1 MKKIILF
8 ALCLNIFSSSLFA
21 EDVDLNPIV
30 VVGSRQEQRLSGVMT
45 SVSVITRKDIERLQP
60 QDIGSILQGQPGI
73 EIVRAGGLGM
83 QTSIFMRGANSS
95 QVLVLVDGMK
105 VTDEFSN
112 ATPLQNIPIGQ
123 VDHIEILRGNASALY
138 GPRAMGG
145 VIQIFTKSGVNTSG
159 PYGSASYGSRN
170 TKNVTGGY
178 SQKFNDTLF
187 NISLNH
193 QETGGFATKNSAQ
206 NDGSIANPNGSIANP
221 TKNAYNSDSVSIN
234 ISKAIMP
241 GQEVGIKILGSKF
254 NTFSDAGFDYA
265 NNLGN
270 PPDGVNG
277 MNKLYSN
284 NISSQLFMK
293 NQINDF
299 WNSKITYGVSNMN
312 NRNDY
317 NFNQSDQAIGNY
329 QTYQKDFSWLND
341 FIISNN
347 QTFLLGLQSNQLKT
361 KDEDTFF
368 GIPRFKGSRVIKSA
382 LAGYTGKF
390 DAIGLQ
396 LNMRH
401 DNINIGD
408 GSTTGLFG
416 LSYDIDHQ
424 WKWAG
429 NVSNAFSAPTSAQLH
444 NIGAGGNPSL
454 KPEKDNSM
462 ETSLQYMDNKKT
474 LRIVLF
480 DRKTTNLIEATG
492 PEINIFHTKQL
503 ANTAK
508 SSNTG
513 VEISG
518 QAILNAFTFK
528 ASATVQDPINEV
540 THNQLQRRAENFGSF
555 EINYAFDKYKIGSQ
569 VFFSS
574 PTPDIPVT
582 DLCSPT
588 TSLCRKNGGY
598 AIANLYG
605 SYTYDKNWSASLNIE
620 NLFDKTY
627 QKNYGF
633 NTPGFGAFLS
643 VQYSPEI
650 K

>member
-1 MKKIILF
+1 MKKIIPI
-8 ALCLNIFSSSLFA
+8 ALCLNIFSPSLFA

-30 VVGSRQEQRLSGVMT
+30 VVGSRQEQRLSDVMT
-45 SVSVITRKDIERLQP
+45 SVNVITRQDIERLQP

-83 QTSIFMRGANSS
+83 QTSIFMRGTNSS

-105 VTDEFSN
+105 LTDEFSN

-178 SQKFNDTLF
+178 SQKFSDTLF
-187 NISLNH
+187 NVSLNH
-193 QETGGFATKNSAQ
+193 QETGGFASKNPAQ
-206 NDGSIANPNGSIANP
+206 NDANSIANP
-221 TKNAYNSDSVSIN
+221 TKNAYNSNSVSIN

-254 NTFSDAGFDYA
+254 NTFFDAGFDYFS
-265 NNLGN
+265 NGN
-270 PPDGVNG
+270 DPDGVNG
-277 MNKLYSN
+277 MNKLYST
-284 NISSQLFMK
+284 NISSQIFMK

-299 WNSKITYGVSNMN
+299 WSSKVTYGVSNIN
-312 NRNDY
+312 NRFDY
-317 NFNQSDQAIGNY
+317 NFNQSQPIGNY

-341 FIISNN
+341 FVISNN

-361 KDEDTFF
+361 KDEDTSF
-368 GIPRFKGSRVIKSA
+368 GISRFKGSRIINSA

-396 LNMRH
+396 LNIRH
-401 DNINIGD
+401 DNISIGD

-429 NVSNAFSAPTSAQLH
+429 NISNAFSAPTSAQLH
-444 NIGAGGNPSL
+444 NIGSGGNPNL
-454 KPEKDNSM
+454 KPEEDTSM
-462 ETSLQYMDNKKT
+462 ETSLQYIDDKKT
-474 LRIVLF
+474 LRVVYF
-480 DRKTTNLIEATG
+480 DRETTNLIENSG
-492 PEINIFHTKQL
+492 PVVGPANTKQL

-508 SSNTG
+508 SGNTG

-518 QAILNAFTFK
+518 QAILDSFTFK
-528 ASATVQDPINEV
+528 ASATFQDPINKV
-540 THNQLQRRAENFGSF
+540 TNIQLIRRAENFGSF
-555 EINYAFDKYKIGSQ
+555 EINYAFNKFKVGSQ
-569 VFFSS
+569 AFFSS
-574 PTPDIPVT
+574 STLDIPVNIS
-582 DLCSPT
+582 CVPV

>member
-1 MKKIILF
+1 MKKIIPI
-8 ALCLNIFSSSLFA
+8 ALCLNIFSPSLFA

-30 VVGSRQEQRLSGVMT
+30 VVGSRQEQRLSDVMT
-45 SVSVITRKDIERLQP
+45 SVNVITRQDIERLQP

-73 EIVRAGGLGM
+73 EIVRTGGLGM
-83 QTSIFMRGANSS
+83 QTSIFMRGTNSS

-105 VTDEFSN
+105 LTDEFSN

-178 SQKFNDTLF
+178 SQKFSDTLF
-187 NISLNH
+187 NVSLNH
-193 QETGGFATKNSAQ
+193 QETGGFASKNPAQ
-206 NDGSIANPNGSIANP
+206 NDANSIANP
-221 TKNAYNSDSVSIN
+221 TKNAYNSNSVSIN

-254 NTFSDAGFDYA
+254 NTFFDVGFDYFS
-265 NNLGN
+265 NGN
-270 PPDGVNG
+270 DPDGVNG
-277 MNKLYSN
+277 MNKLYST
-284 NISSQLFMK
+284 NISSQIFMK

-299 WNSKITYGVSNMN
+299 WSSKVTYGVSNIN
-312 NRNDY
+312 NRFDY
-317 NFNQSDQAIGNY
+317 NFNQSQPIGNY

-341 FIISNN
+341 FVISNN

-361 KDEDTFF
+361 KDEDTSF
-368 GIPRFKGSRVIKSA
+368 GISRFKGSRIINSA

-396 LNMRH
+396 LNIRH
-401 DNINIGD
+401 DNISIGD

-429 NVSNAFSAPTSAQLH
+429 NISNAFSAPTSAQLH
-444 NIGAGGNPSL
+444 NIGSGGNPNL
-454 KPEKDNSM
+454 KPEEDTSM
-462 ETSLQYMDNKKT
+462 ETSLQYIDDKKT
-474 LRIVLF
+474 LRVVYF
-480 DRKTTNLIEATG
+480 DRETTNLIENSG
-492 PEINIFHTKQL
+492 PVVGPANTKQL

-508 SSNTG
+508 SGNTG

-518 QAILNAFTFK
+518 QAILDSFTFK
-528 ASATVQDPINEV
+528 ASATFQDPINKV
-540 THNQLQRRAENFGSF
+540 TNIQLIRRAENFGSF
-555 EINYAFDKYKIGSQ
+555 EINYAFNKFKVGSQ
-569 VFFSS
+569 AFFSS
-574 PTPDIPVT
+574 STLDIPVNIS
-582 DLCSPT
+582 CVPV

>member
-1 MKKIILF
+1 MKKIILV
-8 ALCLNIFSSSLFA
+8 ALTLNIFSSSLFA
-21 EDVDLNPIV
+21 EDFDLNPVV
-30 VVGSRQEQRLSGVMT
+30 VVGSRQKQRLSDVMT
-45 SVSVITRKDIERLQP
+45 SVSVITRQDIERLQP

-83 QTSIFMRGANSS
+83 QTSIFMRGTNSS

-112 ATPLQNIPIGQ
+112 ATPLQNIPISQ

-145 VIQIFTKSGVNTSG
+145 VIQIFTKSGGNTSG
-159 PYGSASYGSRN
+159 PYGSVSYGSRN
-170 TKNVTGGY
+170 TKNITGGY

-193 QETGGFATKNSAQ
+193 QETDGFATKNSAQ
-206 NDGSIANPNGSIANP
+206 NDAGSIANP
-221 TKNAYNSDSVSIN
+221 TKNAYNSNSVSMN
-234 ISKAIMP
+234 LSKVIIP
-241 GQEVGIKILGSKF
+241 GQEIGIKILGSKF
-254 NTFSDAGFDYA
+254 DIFSDAGFDYFSNGVA
-265 NNLGN
+265 
-270 PPDGVNG
+270 DGVNG
-277 MNKLYSN
+277 MNKLRSN
-284 NISSQLFMK
+284 NILSQLFMK

-299 WNSKITYGVSNMN
+299 WNSTMTYGVSNMI

-317 NFNQSDQAIGNY
+317 NFNQSNIRIGSY
-329 QTYQKDFSWLND
+329 QTSQKDFSWLND
-341 FIISNN
+341 FVIDNN
-347 QTFLLGLQSNQLKT
+347 QTLLLGLQSNQIKT

-368 GIPRFKGSRVIKSA
+368 SIAKFEGSRVINSL

-396 LNMRH
+396 LNIRH
-401 DNINIGD
+401 DNTNKGED
-408 GSTTGLFG
+408 ATTGLSG
-416 LSYDIDHQ
+416 LSYDINPQ

-429 NVSNAFSAPTSAQLH
+429 NISNAFSAPTSPQLH
-444 NIGAGGNPSL
+444 NIGSGGNPNL
-454 KPEKDNSM
+454 KPEESNSM
-462 ETSLQYMDNKKT
+462 ETSLQYMDSKKT
-474 LRIVLF
+474 LRVVLF
-480 DRKTTNLIEATG
+480 DRETTNLIEATG
-492 PEINIFHTKQL
+492 ARVGCCSNVLQ
-503 ANTAK
+503 NTAK
-508 SSNTG
+508 SANNG

-518 QAILNAFTFK
+518 QAILDSFIFK
-528 ASATVQDPINEV
+528 VSATFQDPINKA
-540 THNQLQRRAENFGSF
+540 TNNQLQRRAENFGSF
-555 EINYAFDKYKIGSQ
+555 EIGYAFDKYKIGSQ
-569 VFFSS
+569 AFFSS
-574 PTPDIPVT
+574 STPDLPVT
-582 DLCSPT
+582 DLCPASTP
-588 TSLCRKNGGY
+588 LCRTNAGY

-633 NTPGFGAFLS
+633 NTPGFGTFLS

>member
-1 MKKIILF
+1 MKKITLF
-8 ALCLNIFSSSLFA
+8 ALCLNIFSPSLFA

-30 VVGSRQEQRLSGVMT
+30 VAGSRQEQRLSDVMT
-45 SVSVITRKDIERLQP
+45 SVNVITRQDIERLQP

-83 QTSIFMRGANSS
+83 QTSIFMRGTNSS

-105 VTDEFSN
+105 LTDEFSN

-178 SQKFNDTLF
+178 SQKFSDTLF
-187 NISLNH
+187 NVSLNH
-193 QETGGFATKNSAQ
+193 QETGGFASKNPAQ
-206 NDGSIANPNGSIANP
+206 NDANSIANP
-221 TKNAYNSDSVSIN
+221 TKNAYNSNSVSIN

-254 NTFSDAGFDYA
+254 NTFFDAGFDYFS
-265 NNLGN
+265 NGN
-270 PPDGVNG
+270 DPDGVNG
-277 MNKLYSN
+277 MNKLYST
-284 NISSQLFMK
+284 NISSQIFMK

-299 WNSKITYGVSNMN
+299 WSSEVTYGVSNIN
-312 NRNDY
+312 NRFDY
-317 NFNQSDQAIGNY
+317 NFNQSQPIGNY

-341 FIISNN
+341 FVISNN

-361 KDEDTFF
+361 KDEDTSF
-368 GIPRFKGSRVIKSA
+368 GISRFKGSRIINSA

-396 LNMRH
+396 LNIRH
-401 DNINIGD
+401 DNISIGD

-429 NVSNAFSAPTSAQLH
+429 NISNAFSAPTSAQLH
-444 NIGAGGNPSL
+444 NIGSGGNPNL
-454 KPEKDNSM
+454 KPEEDTSM
-462 ETSLQYMDNKKT
+462 ETSLQYIDDKKT
-474 LRIVLF
+474 LRVVYF
-480 DRKTTNLIEATG
+480 DRETTNLIENSG
-492 PEINIFHTKQL
+492 PVVGPANTKQL

-508 SSNTG
+508 SGNTG

-518 QAILNAFTFK
+518 QAILDSFTFK
-528 ASATVQDPINEV
+528 ASATFQDPINKV
-540 THNQLQRRAENFGSF
+540 TNIQLIRRAENFGSF
-555 EINYAFDKYKIGSQ
+555 EINYAFNKFKVGSQ
-569 VFFSS
+569 AFFSS
-574 PTPDIPVT
+574 STLDIPVNIS
-582 DLCSPT
+582 CVPV

>member
-1 MKKIILF
+1 MQKIILV
-8 ALCLNIFSSSLFA
+8 ALTLNIFSSSLFA
-21 EDVDLNPIV
+21 EDFDLNPVV
-30 VVGSRQEQRLSGVMT
+30 VVGSRQKQRLSDVMT
-45 SVSVITRKDIERLQP
+45 SVSVITRQDIERLQP

-83 QTSIFMRGANSS
+83 QTSIFMRGTNSS

-112 ATPLQNIPIGQ
+112 ATPLQNIPISQ

-145 VIQIFTKSGVNTSG
+145 VIQIFTKSGGNTSG
-159 PYGSASYGSRN
+159 PYGSVSYGSRN
-170 TKNVTGGY
+170 TKNITGGY

-193 QETGGFATKNSAQ
+193 QETDGFATKNSAQ
-206 NDGSIANPNGSIANP
+206 NDAGSIANP
-221 TKNAYNSDSVSIN
+221 TKNAYNSNSVSMN
-234 ISKAIMP
+234 LSKVIIP
-241 GQEVGIKILGSKF
+241 GQEIGIKILGSKF
-254 NTFSDAGFDYA
+254 DIFSDAGFDYGA
-265 NNLGN
+265 SAAPNFS
-270 PPDGVNG
+270 PDGVNG
-277 MNKLYSN
+277 MNKLRSN

-299 WNSKITYGVSNMN
+299 WNSTMTYGVSNMIN
-312 NRNDY
+312 KNDY
-317 NFNQSDQAIGNY
+317 NFNQKNIPIRNY

-341 FIISNN
+341 FVINNN
-347 QTFLLGLQSNQLKT
+347 QTLLLGLQSNQIKT
-361 KDEDTFF
+361 KDEDTLF
-368 GIPRFKGSRVIKSA
+368 GIAKFEGSRVINSV

-396 LNMRH
+396 LNIRH
-401 DNINIGD
+401 DNINIGED
-408 GSTTGLFG
+408 SSTGLFG
-416 LSYDIDHQ
+416 LSYNINPQ

-429 NVSNAFSAPTSAQLH
+429 NISNAFSAPTSPQLH
-444 NIGAGGNPSL
+444 NIGSGGNPNL

-462 ETSLQYMDNKKT
+462 ETSLQYMDDKKT
-474 LRIVLF
+474 LRIVYF
-480 DRKTTNLIEATG
+480 DRETTNLIEATG
-492 PEINIFHTKQL
+492 DPVGCCSHVLQ
-503 ANTAK
+503 NTAK
-508 SSNTG
+508 SGNNG

-518 QAILNAFTFK
+518 QAVLNAFTFK
-528 ASATVQDPINEV
+528 ASATFQDPINKV
-540 THNQLQRRAENFGSF
+540 TNRQLQRRAENFGSF

-569 VFFSS
+569 ALFSS
-574 PTPDIPVT
+574 STPDIPVT
-582 DLCSPT
+582 DPCPAT
-588 TSLCRKNGGY
+588 TPLCRTNAGY

-605 SYTYDKNWSASLNIE
+605 NYTYDKNWSASLNIE

>member
-8 ALCLNIFSSSLFA
+8 ALCLNIFSPSLFA

-30 VVGSRQEQRLSGVMT
+30 VVGSRQEQRLSDVMT
-45 SVSVITRKDIERLQP
+45 SVNVITRQDIERLQP

-83 QTSIFMRGANSS
+83 QTSIFMRGTNSS

-112 ATPLQNIPIGQ
+112 ATPLQNIPISQ

-187 NISLNH
+187 NVSLNH
-193 QETGGFATKNSAQ
+193 QETGGFASRNTAQ
-206 NDGSIANPNGSIANP
+206 NDADSIANP
-221 TKNAYNSDSVSIN
+221 TKNAYNSNSVSIN

-254 NTFSDAGFDYA
+254 NTFFDAGFDYFS
-265 NNLGN
+265 NGVD
-270 PPDGVNG
+270 PDDVNG
-277 MNKLYSN
+277 MNKLYST
-284 NISSQLFMK
+284 NISSQIFMK

-299 WNSKITYGVSNMN
+299 WNSKVTYGVSNLN
-312 NRNDY
+312 NRFDY
-317 NFNQSDQAIGNY
+317 SFNQSQPIGNY

-341 FIISNN
+341 FVISNN
-347 QTFLLGLQSNQLKT
+347 QTFLLGLQSNQINT
-361 KDEDTFF
+361 KDQDTFF
-368 GIPRFKGSRVIKSA
+368 GISRFKDSRVINSA

-396 LNMRH
+396 LNIRH
-401 DNINIGD
+401 DNINIGED
-408 GSTTGLFG
+408 STTGLFG
-416 LSYDIDHQ
+416 LSYEINPQ

-429 NVSNAFSAPTSAQLH
+429 NISNAFSAPTSAQL
-444 NIGAGGNPSL
+444 NNPGSGGNVNL
-454 KPEKDNSM
+454 KPEEDTSM
-462 ETSLQYMDNKKT
+462 EMSLQYMDNKKT
-474 LRIVLF
+474 LRVVYF
-480 DRKTTNLIEATG
+480 DRETTNLIEASG
-492 PEINIFHTKQL
+492 PPVGPANTKQL
-503 ANTAK
+503 RNTAK
-508 SSNTG
+508 SGNNG

-518 QAILNAFTFK
+518 QAILDSFTFK
-528 ASATVQDPINEV
+528 ASATMQDPINKV

-555 EINYAFDKYKIGSQ
+555 EISYAFDKYKIGSQ
-569 VFFSS
+569 AFFSS
-574 PTPDIPVT
+574 SSPDQMIGSGCTP
-582 DLCSPT
+582 
-588 TSLCRKNGGY
+588 LCRKNGGY

>member
-1 MKKIILF
+1 MKKIIFF
-8 ALCLNIFSSSLFA
+8 ALCLNIFSSSLYA
-21 EDVDLNPIV
+21 EDVDVDLNPIV
-30 VVGSRQEQRLSGVMT
+30 VISNRQEQKLSDVMT
-45 SVSVITRKDIERLQP
+45 SVSVITRQDIERLQP

-83 QTSIFMRGANSS
+83 QTSIFMRGTNSS

-145 VIQIFTKSGVNTSG
+145 VIQIFTKSGGNTPG

-187 NISLNH
+187 NVSLNH
-193 QETGGFATKNSAQ
+193 QETDGFPTRNTAQ
-206 NDGSIANPNGSIANP
+206 NDTFSIANP
-221 TKNAYNSDSVSIN
+221 TKNAYNSNSVSIN
-234 ISKAIMP
+234 ISKAIIP
-241 GQEVGIKILGSKF
+241 GQEVGIKMLGSKF
-254 NTFSDAGFDYA
+254 DVFSDAGFDYA
-265 NNLGN
+265 TNN
-270 PPDGVNG
+270 VNG

-284 NISSQLFMK
+284 NISSQIFMK
-293 NQINDF
+293 NQINEF
-299 WNSKITYGVSNMN
+299 WNSKITYGISNMI

-317 NFNQSDQAIGNY
+317 NFNQSNQPVGIY

-341 FIISNN
+341 FVINNN
-347 QTFLLGLQSNQLKT
+347 QTLLIGLQSNQIKT

-368 GIPRFKGSRVIKSA
+368 GIDKFKGSRVINSV

-390 DAIGLQ
+390 NAIGLQ
-396 LNMRH
+396 FNIRH
-401 DNINIGD
+401 DNINIGED
-408 GSTTGLFG
+408 STTGLFG
-416 LSYDIDHQ
+416 LSYEINPQ

-429 NVSNAFSAPTSAQLH
+429 NISNAFSAPTSPQLN
-444 NIGAGGNPSL
+444 NIGSGGNPNL
-454 KPEKDNSM
+454 KPEKDTSM
-462 ETSLQYMDNKKT
+462 ETSLQYMDDKKT
-474 LRIVLF
+474 LRVVVF
-480 DRKTTNLIEATG
+480 DRETTNLIENTG
-492 PEINIFHTKQL
+492 PVINAFNTRRL
-503 ANTAK
+503 ENTAK
-508 SSNTG
+508 SSNNG

-528 ASATVQDPINEV
+528 VSATMQDPINKT

-555 EINYAFDKYKIGSQ
+555 EISYAFDKYKIGGQ
-569 VFFSS
+569 AFFSS
-574 PTPDIPVT
+574 SSPDVMIGASCPASIP
-582 DLCSPT
+582 
-588 TSLCRKNGGY
+588 LCRTNAGY
-598 AIANLYG
+598 AIANLHG

-633 NTPGFGAFLS
+633 NTPGFGAFLN
-643 VQYSPEI
+643 VQYSPVI

>member
-1 MKKIILF
+1 
-8 ALCLNIFSSSLFA
+8 
-21 EDVDLNPIV
+21 
-30 VVGSRQEQRLSGVMT
+30 
-45 SVSVITRKDIERLQP
+45 
-60 QDIGSILQGQPGI
+60 
-73 EIVRAGGLGM
+73 M

-145 VIQIFTKSGVNTSG
+145 VIQIFTKSGGNTSG
-159 PYGSASYGSRN
+159 PYGSVSYGSRN

-206 NDGSIANPNGSIANP
+206 NDGSVLNGFSVANP
-221 TKNAYNSDSVSIN
+221 TKNAYNSNSVSMN
-234 ISKAIMP
+234 LSKVIIP
-241 GQEVGIKILGSKF
+241 GQEIGIKILGSKF
-254 NTFSDAGFDYA
+254 DIFSDAGFDYGA
-265 NNLGN
+265 IRE
-270 PPDGVNG
+270 PDFTPDGVNG
-277 MNKLYSN
+277 MNKLRSN

-299 WNSKITYGVSNMN
+299 WNSTMTYGVSNMI

-317 NFNQSDQAIGNY
+317 NFNQSNIRIGSY
-329 QTYQKDFSWLND
+329 QTSQKDFSWLND
-341 FIISNN
+341 FVINNN
-347 QTFLLGLQSNQLKT
+347 QTLLLGLQSNQIKT

-368 GIPRFKGSRVIKSA
+368 SIAKFEGSRVINSL

-396 LNMRH
+396 LNIRH
-401 DNINIGD
+401 DNTNKGED
-408 GSTTGLFG
+408 ATTGLSG
-416 LSYDIDHQ
+416 LSYDINPQ

-429 NVSNAFSAPTSAQLH
+429 NISNAFSAPTSPQLH
-444 NIGAGGNPSL
+444 NIGSGGNPNL
-454 KPEKDNSM
+454 KPEESNSM
-462 ETSLQYMDNKKT
+462 ETSLQYMDSKKT
-474 LRIVLF
+474 LRVVLF
-480 DRKTTNLIEATG
+480 DRETTNLIEATG
-492 PEINIFHTKQL
+492 ARVGCCSNVLK
-503 ANTAK
+503 NTAK
-508 SSNTG
+508 SANNG

-518 QAILNAFTFK
+518 QAILDSFIFK
-528 ASATVQDPINEV
+528 VSATFQDPINKA
-540 THNQLQRRAENFGSF
+540 TNNQLQRRAENFGSF
-555 EINYAFDKYKIGSQ
+555 EIGYAFDKYKIGSQ
-569 VFFSS
+569 AFFSS
-574 PTPDIPVT
+574 STPDLPVT
-582 DLCSPT
+582 DLCPASTP
-588 TSLCRKNGGY
+588 LCRTNAGY